1 MLKGLKSKPKSK
13 PEESQPPKSDKPD
26 QITELET
33 LIKQEQKL
41 APSDYNK
48 NLIKNLKQHKDE
60 DDAIPEPNQKEI
72 SLAPQSRRVPKLNS
86 CEYCS
91 ESIPNSLMILESFQI
106 LLPKSGPL
114 VPGHLLI
121 MPTDHQISSIDLSHS
136 ELQSFLDVK
145 EKICEFYE
153 ETYGK
158 KAVFIEF
165 IHNYKQAEHLVVEAF
180 PLNEIQI
187 ENAYMT
193 VVQEFSNSDDEW
205 TDNKKLVF
213 VKDDHINGKV
223 PSGFS
228 YVYFD
233 FNMRKGLAHV
243 IENQR
248 RFKPEF
254 ARGLIAECLNV
265 EVLFLRRK
273 VSSVSMTLLQTE
285 YQGRLKRF
293 IERSRD

>member
-13 PEESQPPKSDKPD
+13 PEETQPANPEKPSQLS
-26 QITELET
+26 ELDT
-33 LIKQEQKL
+33 LIKQEQNL
-41 APSDYNK
+41 TPSDYNK
-48 NLIKNLKQHKDE
+48 NLIQNLKQQKDE
-60 DDAIPEPNQKEI
+60 DDSIPGPNQKEI
-72 SLAPQSRRVPKLNS
+72 SLTCQSRQIPKLNT

-91 ESIPNSLMILESFQI
+91 ESIPNSLLILESFQI

-121 MPTDHQISSIDLSHS
+121 IPTDHQISSIDLSYS
-136 ELQSFLDVK
+136 ELESFLEVK

-180 PLNEIQI
+180 PVNDLQI
-187 ENAYMT
+187 DNAYMT
-193 VVQEFSNSDDEW
+193 VVQEFSNADNEW
-205 TDNKKLVF
+205 TDNKKIVF
-213 VKDDHINGKV
+213 VKDDHIKGKV

-233 FNMRKGLAHV
+233 FNMKKGLAHV

-248 RFKPEF
+248 KFKPDF

-265 EVLFLRRK
+265 ELLFLRKK
-273 VSSVSMTLLQTE
+273 VSSVTMSLLQTE
-285 YQGRLKRF
+285 YQGKLKKVL
-293 IERSRD
+293 ER

>member
-1 MLKGLKSKPKSK
+1 MRIFNFKK
-13 PEESQPPKSDKPD
+13 
-26 QITELET
+26 QI
-33 LIKQEQKL
+33 
-41 APSDYNK
+41 P
-48 NLIKNLKQHKDE
+48 
-60 DDAIPEPNQKEI
+60 
-72 SLAPQSRRVPKLNS
+72 LN
-86 CEYCS
+86 CYIFIQLFRKCI
-91 ESIPNSLMILESFQI
+91 IPN
-106 LLPKSGPL
+106 LLVHSKKRRREKMKKFSEFVKMKQQELKENL
-114 VPGHLLI
+114 VL
-121 MPTDHQISSIDLSHS
+121 
-136 ELQSFLDVK
+136 
-145 EKICEFYE
+145 
-153 ETYGK
+153 K
-158 KAVFIEF
+158 KR
-165 IHNYKQAEHLVVEAF
+165 YT
-180 PLNEIQI
+180 P
-187 ENAYMT
+187 
-193 VVQEFSNSDDEW
+193 
-205 TDNKKLVF
+205 NKKLVF